1 MLKNTP
7 QCLWLGVEPGLLSPE
22 KSIHENSD
30 HETTVSQSCV
40 VVLLKVFNY
49 KPGIKNDFSGHLH
62 KFMANLTDTRYK
74 MQGKTVLYVPNEGNR
89 LSVEEAAKRKEFVQ
103 RLESE

>member
-1 MLKNTP
+1 MFCPKTQHNVFG
-7 QCLWLGVEPGLLSPE
+7 LGLTLDPE
-22 KSIHENSD
+22 KSIHENSN
-30 HETTVSQSCV
+30 HKTAVPRWCV

-49 KPGIKNDFSGHLH
+49 KQGIKNDFSGHLH

-89 LSVEEAAKRKEFVQ
+89 LSVEEAAKSKEFVQ